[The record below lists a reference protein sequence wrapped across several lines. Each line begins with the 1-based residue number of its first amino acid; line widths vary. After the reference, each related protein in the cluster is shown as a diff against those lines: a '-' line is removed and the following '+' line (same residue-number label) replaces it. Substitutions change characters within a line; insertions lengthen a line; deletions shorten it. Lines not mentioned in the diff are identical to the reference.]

1 MSFRYELL
9 LINKNCNKVIEA
21 GYEAESVAQALFHVL
36 QKDRKL
42 CGCMLMI
49 YCRRPKSKDLKY
61 MGIYDGGS
69 GRSMN
74 GEICLN
80 ILSLANGEEYH
91 LTNDGFRRC
100 LI

>member
-36 QKDRKL
+36 DKDRRL
-42 CGCMLMI
+42 CGCMLLV
-49 YCRRPKSKDLKY
+49 YCRRPLSGDLKY

-69 GRSMN
+69 GIGVN
-74 GEICLN
+74 GEIYLN
-80 ILSLANGEEYH
+80 ILSLANGEKYH
-91 LTNDGFRRC
+91 LTDGGFRRC